1 MAYYKDL
8 KTNFDNNKQ
17 YIKNVLN
24 NLGCI
29 YKLKDEGLLLLKY
42 LLKKTLKKVNEKS
55 GVDNAVYD
63 HITLDKELLKN
74 KLNIDDD
81 ELSNALRILKYYK
94 LINVHETKG
103 TYTGMISRSITL
115 NLNKFNSF
123 DLKGLVLVKRW
134 EKQMSLS

>member
-8 KTNFDNNKQ
+8 KTNFDSNKQ

-55 GVDNAVYD
+55 GVDNAV
-63 HITLDKELLKN
+63 
-74 KLNIDDD
+74 
-81 ELSNALRILKYYK
+81 
-94 LINVHETKG
+94 
-103 TYTGMISRSITL
+103 
-115 NLNKFNSF
+115 
-123 DLKGLVLVKRW
+123 
-134 EKQMSLS
+134 